1 MAKSVAGR
9 RLLDEVK
16 ITCDI
21 EGKIALVTGA
31 NRGIGKAIVEAFLR
45 RGVAKVYAAVR
56 DPASANALHRRYG
69 NRLAVVQ
76 FDLAKPETI
85 AGAANRAKD
94 VEVVVNNAAVF
105 KARTP
110 LDADAIDAIELG
122 MQINVYGLM
131 RVAQAFA
138 PILKKNGG
146 GAFVQMNSIASL
158 KCTSTFATH
167 SATKAASYS
176 ITQALRQLLSQ
187 QGTAVLSVHPGLI
200 ATDMS
205 DTAALQGNAEPPS
218 VVAEGI
224 IDALKSG
231 MFHLFPDAMAQRIG
245 SAYQSFSSSVIEA
258 ELAEYKRAH

>member
-1 MAKSVAGR
+1 MPVGDD
-9 RLLDEVK
+9 LDEVK
-16 ITCDI
+16 ITCNI
-21 EGKIALVTGA
+21 EGKTALVTGA

-45 RGVAKVYAAVR
+45 RGVAKIYAAVR
-56 DPASANALHRRYG
+56 NPASANDLLERYG
-69 NRLAVVQ
+69 DKVTVVR

-85 AGAANRAKD
+85 TGAADRARD

-105 KARTP
+105 KACTP
-110 LDADAIDAIELG
+110 LDPAAIGAIELG
-122 MQINVYGLM
+122 MQINVCGLM

-158 KCTSTFATH
+158 KCSSDFATH

-176 ITQALRQLLSQ
+176 ITQALRELLSR

-200 ATDMS
+200 ATEMS
-205 DTAALQGNAEPPS
+205 AAADLQGNAEPPS

-224 IDALKSG
+224 IAALESG
-231 MFHLFPDAMAQRIG
+231 TFHLFPDAMAQRIG
-245 SAYQSFSSSVIEA
+245 SAYRGFSRSVIEA
-258 ELAEYKRAH
+258 ELEEYKKAH

>member
-1 MAKSVAGR
+1 
-9 RLLDEVK
+9 VK
-16 ITCDI
+16 ITCNI
-21 EGKIALVTGA
+21 EGKTALVTGA

-56 DPASANALHRRYG
+56 NPASAAALSERYG
-69 NRLAVVQ
+69 DRVAAVQ
-76 FDLAKPETI
+76 FDLAKPDTI
-85 AGAANRAKD
+85 NAPAHRAND

-105 KARTP
+105 KACTP
-110 LDADAIDAIELG
+110 LDPEAIDEIELG
-122 MQINVYGLM
+122 MQINVYGLIH
-131 RVAQAFA
+131 VAQAFA
-138 PILKKNGG
+138 PILKKKGG

-158 KCTSTFATH
+158 KCSSNFATH

-176 ITQALRQLLSQ
+176 ITQALRELLSQ

-200 ATDMS
+200 TTGMGDA
-205 DTAALQGNAEPPS
+205 AALQGNAEPPP

-224 IDALKSG
+224 IAALESG

-258 ELAEYKRAH
+258 ELAEYKRAD

>member
-1 MAKSVAGR
+1 MAKPVAGWGWF
-9 RLLDEVK
+9 EQVK
-16 ITCDI
+16 ITCNI
-21 EGKIALVTGA
+21 KGKTALVTGA
-31 NRGIGKAIVEAFLR
+31 NRGIGEAIVEAFLA
-45 RGVAKVYAAVR
+45 RGVVKVYAAVR
-56 DPASANALHRRYG
+56 NPASAVALTERYG
-69 NRLAVVQ
+69 DRVAVVK

-85 AGAANRAKD
+85 AAAADRAKD

-105 KARTP
+105 KACTP
-110 LDADAIDAIELG
+110 LDLDAIEAIELG

-158 KCTSTFATH
+158 KCASNFATH

-176 ITQALRQLLSQ
+176 ITQALREMLSS

-205 DTAALQGNAEPPS
+205 NAVALEGNAEPPS

-224 IDALKSG
+224 IAALASG
-231 MFHLFPDAMAQRIG
+231 MFHLFPDALAQRIG

-258 ELAEYKRAH
+258 ELAEYKKAH

>member
-1 MAKSVAGR
+1 M
-9 RLLDEVK
+9 K
-16 ITCDI
+16 ITCNI
-21 EGKIALVTGA
+21 EGKTALVTGA

-45 RGVAKVYAAVR
+45 RGVAKIYAAVR
-56 DPASANALHRRYG
+56 NPASANALSERYG
-69 NRLAVVQ
+69 ERLTVVQ
-76 FDLAKPETI
+76 FDLSKPETI
-85 AGAANRAKD
+85 MAAAHRARD

-105 KARTP
+105 KAHTP
-110 LDADAIDAIELG
+110 FDPDAIDAIELG

-158 KCTSTFATH
+158 KCAPDFATH

-176 ITQALRQLLSQ
+176 ITQALRELLSQ

-205 DTAALQGNAEPPS
+205 GAAALQGIAEPPL

-224 IDALKSG
+224 IAALESG
-231 MFHLFPDAMAQRIG
+231 IFHLFPDAMAKRIG
-245 SAYQSFSSSVIEA
+245 SAYQSFASSVIEA
-258 ELAEYKRAH
+258 ELAEYKKAH

>member
-1 MAKSVAGR
+1 MLVGDDSN
-9 RLLDEVK
+9 EVK
-16 ITCDI
+16 ITCNI
-21 EGKIALVTGA
+21 EGKTALVTGA
-31 NRGIGKAIVEAFLR
+31 NRGIGKAIVEAFLS
-45 RGVAKVYAAVR
+45 RGVGKVYAAVR
-56 DPASANALHRRYG
+56 NPASAAALSERYG
-69 NRLAVVQ
+69 GRVAVVQ

-85 AGAANRAKD
+85 TAAADRAED

-105 KARTP
+105 KACTP
-110 LDADAIDAIELG
+110 FDPEAIDAIELG

-158 KCTSTFATH
+158 KCSSNFATH

-176 ITQALRQLLSQ
+176 ITQALRELLSA

-200 ATDMS
+200 ASDMS
-205 DTAALQGNAEPPS
+205 GAAALQGNAEPPS

-224 IDALKSG
+224 IAALESG
-231 MFHLFPDAMAQRIG
+231 MFHLFPDALAQRIG

-258 ELAEYKRAH
+258 EL